1 MKYLSLCS
9 PIVHKDISD
18 VASLTSSSL
27 KLLAD
32 STIGITG
39 ANGFLASNIIYYI
52 LTLSNIFN
60 LNIRILAFCRSR
72 TSLLARFTS
81 SEFSNISPYLQY
93 IPYDSNFDFSDSP
106 HVDYFIHAASNA
118 SPDLFAKDPFGTC
131 LSNTVGTINSLNYLY
146 EV

>member
-81 SEFSNISPYLQY
+81 SEVPIFPLIFNI
-93 IPYDSNFDFSDSP
+93 
-106 HVDYFIHAASNA
+106 FI
-118 SPDLFAKDPFGTC
+118 
-131 LSNTVGTINSLNYLY
+131 
-146 EV
+146 